1 MNTRKEIPMEYK
13 VEINSLNNFKAWS
26 GGLSTLN
33 TVRERGGIDTL
44 TTICED
50 LFSGNTP
57 TEHSALS
64 FSPGQA
70 GADPTYSH
78 IAFVEQVKSD
88 CSILISESN
97 VKGLGVVSYRTFDAE
112 TAKQFTYVIGK

>member
-1 MNTRKEIPMEYK
+1 MEYK

-70 GADPTYSH
+70 GADPTYGY

-88 CSILISESN
+88 ISESN

-112 TAKQFTYVIGK
+112 TAKQFTYVIGNKDS

>member
-1 MNTRKEIPMEYK
+1 MGNGGQWMNAPGYQ
-13 VEINSLNNFKAWS
+13 
-26 GGLSTLN
+26 
-33 TVRERGGIDTL
+33 
-44 TTICED
+44 TTH
-50 LFSGNTP
+50 TP

-70 GADPTYSH
+70 GADPTYGH

-88 CSILISESN
+88 GSILISESN

-112 TAKQFTYVIGK
+112 TAKQFTYVIGNKDS

>member
-1 MNTRKEIPMEYK
+1 MEYK

-70 GADPTYSH
+70 SADPTYGH

-88 CSILISESN
+88 GSILISESN

-112 TAKQFTYVIGK
+112 SAKQFTYVIGH